1 MDEDSVK
8 KTGGGGGLG
17 SSVGEE
23 GCDFA
28 SGFGDFGK
36 MGVLRAG
43 LQGEEAS
50 LEEFLAAEVESEGTG
65 DPSLWM
71 RAGVEAE
78 ARGSECNSSV
88 CRGVGD
94 QDGAGDVARGCMIL
108 ELGDES
114 P

>member
-8 KTGGGGGLG
+8 VSGGSLG
-17 SSVGEE
+17 SGAGEERCDFDSAFGDLSKTSGRGEVVGEE
-23 GCDFA
+23 GI
-28 SGFGDFGK
+28 
-36 MGVLRAG
+36 L
-43 LQGEEAS
+43 GE
-50 LEEFLAAEVESEGTG
+50 FVVAEVDGGRTE
-65 DPSLWM
+65 DPWKWL

-94 QDGAGDVARGCMIL
+94 QDGAGDVARGCVIL
-108 ELGDES
+108 ELGDEG